1 MAVIFNVAGTLPKI
15 RKKKKKIG
23 GITDDLF
30 DTMENDEVIIRHYE
44 RSYLP
49 NIARKIGQG
58 KFDKN
63 KLPKL
68 MEYLYT
74 NNRDYL
80 IKKYQ
85 RFYDTSLKL
94 NPADR
99 KKLAKEWSDKAI
111 DDLKYNYDQLYN
123 GYTNKYE
130 PIKYFT
136 KGKKF

>member
-30 DTMENDEVIIRHYE
+30 DTMENDEVILRHYE

-99 KKLAKEWSDKAI
+99 KKLAKEWSVKAI
-111 DDLKYNYDQLYN
+111 DDIYANYDELYN
-123 GYTNKYE
+123 GYTGKFE
-130 PIKYFT
+130 PIEKFT
-136 KGKKF
+136 KGKKI